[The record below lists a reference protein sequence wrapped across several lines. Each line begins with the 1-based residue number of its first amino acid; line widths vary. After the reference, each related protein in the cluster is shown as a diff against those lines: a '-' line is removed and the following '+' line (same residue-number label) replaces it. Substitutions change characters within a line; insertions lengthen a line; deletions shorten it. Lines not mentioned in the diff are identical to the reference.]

1 MENLSREEYCDRV
14 SKMDRNKL
22 IRECIKLYKKLR
34 KLSGICD
41 VDDVRDALNEN
52 TELAIR
58 LQQKEYQLEKSKEM
72 IITELRGLGRKP
84 ATGSTLQSLTKFLI
98 KTLKEQ

>member
-1 MENLSREEYCDRV
+1 MEKLSREEYCEFV

-22 IRECIKLYKKLR
+22 IRECIKLDKKLR

-41 VDDVRDALNEN
+41 VDDVRNVLNEN
-52 TELAIR
+52 TELAIQ
-58 LQQKEYQLEKSKEM
+58 LKQKEYQIDKSKEM
-72 IITELRGLGRKP
+72 LISELRELGRKP
-84 ATGSTLQSLTKFLI
+84 ATGNTLQSLAKTLI